1 VLTNVDSLAAGDR
14 SRWVPIKPGTDGALA
29 MAMIRWIIEHER
41 YDRHFAQPNLKVAEA
56 AGEAAWCNATHLI
69 IHEKANATAATCAAP
84 DIGAV
89 ELAEEERYKDG
100 DPFCVID
107 AATQA
112 IVPHSAAKGEARCSS
127 TARWTWPARRCT

>member
-1 VLTNVDSLAAGDR
+1 
-14 SRWVPIKPGTDGALA
+14 DGALA

-41 YDRHFAQPNLKVAEA
+41 YDRNFLAQPNLKVAEA

-69 IHEKANATAATCAAP
+69 INEKGHPRDGRYLRAS

-100 DPFCVID
+100 DAFCVVD

-112 IVPHSAAKGEARCSS
+112 IVPHNAAKGEGRLFFDGALEVAGAPLHLK
-127 TARWTWPARRCT
+127 TAMTMLNEEAQRHSMDEY